1 MKLLKHFLGFHF
13 LFYKGSHVTEETYKP
28 LQKQLELKIP
38 IDSFQFHDSSNLN
51 ENEKETVFIAH
62 SFGGYFAMNDCLKN
76 NTNIDA
82 LILINSH
89 SNIAKRAIYP
99 SIDEGKLQIPTLFI
113 TAENDS
119 RLPLENVVSDMW
131 EMIEKENLKNSR
143 YIFFNDW
150 NHFDA
155 FSENNVEK
163 VSLIIR
169 DFLEQHTNDSLYMQK
184 KNEALQ
190 KYGFE
195 TKYFTPHYI
204 SFDYTLNMF
213 DYLLKLNIPRVHFI
227 WIHNLLFLYSKPS
240 EFFNY
245 GFTDF
250 TNSILLKTKNVI
262 SSDIERNYQKQIFS
276 DNVKEKIIFHR
287 IPLPMNIF
295 GLYTWLF
302 GIPPITKKHGHVHIF
317 YFMLPLPDNVFYYK
331 LPSYSRTLRKF
342 YF

>member
-1 MKLLKHFLGFHF
+1 MKLLKHLLGFHF
-13 LFYKGSHVTEETYKP
+13 LFYKGSHVTEKTYEP
-28 LQKQLELKIP
+28 LQKQLELKLP
-38 IDSFQFHDSSNLN
+38 VDSFQFYNSSSSSDKK
-51 ENEKETVFIAH
+51 KETVFIAH

-76 NTNIDA
+76 STNIDA

-99 SIDEGKLQIPTLFI
+99 SIDEGKLKIPTLII
-113 TAENDS
+113 TANNDS

-131 EMIEKENLKNSR
+131 EMIEKEELKNSN
-143 YIFFNDW
+143 YIFLNDY

-155 FSENNVEK
+155 FSENNVEE
-163 VSLIIR
+163 VSTIIR
-169 DFLEQHTNDSLYMQK
+169 DFLQKCTNDSLYKQK
-184 KNEALQ
+184 KREGLQ

-195 TKYFTPHYI
+195 TKHFTPHYV
-204 SFDYTLNMF
+204 SFDYVLNMF
-213 DYLLKLNIPRVHFI
+213 DSLLKLNIPRFHFI
-227 WIHNLLFLYSKPS
+227 WIHNLLFLYSSPS
-240 EFFNY
+240 EFCNY

-262 SSDIERNYQKQIFS
+262 FSTIERHYQKQIFS
-276 DNVKEKIIFHR
+276 DDAKEKIIFHK
-287 IPLPMNIF
+287 ISLPMNIF

-302 GIPPITKKHGHVHIF
+302 GVPKVTKKHGHVHIF
-317 YFMLPLPDNVFYYK
+317 YFMLSLPDNVFYYK